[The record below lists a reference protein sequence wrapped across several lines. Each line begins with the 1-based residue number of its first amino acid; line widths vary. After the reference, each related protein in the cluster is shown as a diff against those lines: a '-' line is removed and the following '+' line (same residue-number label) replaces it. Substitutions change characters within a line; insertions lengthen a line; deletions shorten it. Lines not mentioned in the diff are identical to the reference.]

1 MECFDFNITCTI
13 SKKCKLI
20 CRHVQALKRCSPF
33 KMALS
38 QLRVERAL
46 FPKSTIK
53 QQLPQPL
60 VTATLGA
67 F

>member
-1 MECFDFNITCTI
+1 MAKLAGLYLHLDIPFDEIEEYE
-13 SKKCKLI
+13 
-20 CRHVQALKRCSPF
+20 A
-33 KMALS
+33 
-38 QLRVERAL
+38 AL

>member
-1 MECFDFNITCTI
+1 MKINLCY
-13 SKKCKLI
+13 
-20 CRHVQALKRCSPF
+20 KR
-33 KMALS
+33 
-38 QLRVERAL
+38 EL
-46 FPKSTIK
+46 FPKSIIN